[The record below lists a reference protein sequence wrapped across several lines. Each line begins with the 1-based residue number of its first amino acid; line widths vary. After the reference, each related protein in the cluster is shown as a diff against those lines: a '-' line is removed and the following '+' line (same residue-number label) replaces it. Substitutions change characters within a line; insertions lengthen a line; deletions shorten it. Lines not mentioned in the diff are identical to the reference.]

1 MIDRLPLA
9 RHRWEWQKQGRAI
22 RCLAAG
28 TATVSPCWTFLM
40 FPHFLPHQGTE
51 ILAQGQLRH
60 SQNKGQDKSVQ
71 AGLCTDLF
79 RKA

>member
-22 RCLAAG
+22 SCLAVG
-28 TATVSPCWTFLM
+28 TATVSPCWTFLT
-40 FPHFLPHQGTE
+40 FPHFLPLKGLKF
-51 ILAQGQLRH
+51 LAQGQLRH